1 MSTYNICPHCWRGT
15 IRGGRCDAC
24 GRPME
29 SARKPDALPLWSRLE
44 DRFLIGEV
52 LGQGGFG
59 ITYSAW
65 DEKNNRRVALKELY
79 PKSLAYR
86 GQDRRYM
93 VPKAGQEDFLAELR
107 SKFEREANLLL
118 QLKGQDH
125 LIRVYSLFQWNNTS
139 YYAMEFLEGQD
150 LEAYRKKCGIFSW
163 TTLAPLMQQTL
174 EALGGLHRK
183 NLIHRDIS
191 PDNLFLTQENEIRL
205 IDFGSVRAY
214 EGNSHFTTQLKKEFA
229 PWEQNIS
236 NGNQGPWTDIYSLS
250 VTMYLLLTGKLPPKA
265 PERKGGQPTVPI
277 RSLAPQV
284 PEYVAAAIE
293 KGMAVEIRD
302 RFQNTDEFMR
312 ALGMTPATGGRASAV
327 TVGPTTSS
335 GGWIQSTA
343 GTFAG
348 RSSPLEPEREL
359 LLGRNPECWI
369 RFPEGTPGVSR
380 RQCSIFLSVDG
391 RLFARDA
398 GSSYGT
404 FLDRQQLGRNWQAV
418 QWGSTLWFGNQA
430 FRFVNR

>member
-1 MSTYNICPHCWRGT
+1 MNTYNICPHCWRGN
-15 IRGGRCDAC
+15 IRGGCCDAC

-29 SARKPDALPLWSRLE
+29 SARKPDALPLWSQLE
-44 DRFLIGEV
+44 NRFLVGEV

-79 PKSLAYR
+79 PKAIAYR
-86 GQDRRYM
+86 GQDRQHM
-93 VPKAGQEDFLAELR
+93 VPMAGQAEFLAELR

-118 QLKGQDH
+118 QLQGQDH
-125 LIRVYSLFQWNNTS
+125 LIRVYSLFQSNNTV
-139 YYAMEFLEGQD
+139 YYTMEFLEGQD

-163 TTLAPLMQQTL
+163 ETLAPLMQQTL

-191 PDNLFLTQENEIRL
+191 PDNLFLTRDNEIRL

-214 EGNSHFTTQLKKEFA
+214 QGNNHFTTHLKKEFA

-236 NGNQGPWTDIYSLS
+236 NGDQGPWTDIYSLS
-250 VTMYLLLTGKLPPKA
+250 VTMYLLLTGRFPPKA
-265 PERKGGQPTVPI
+265 PERKGGEPTVPI
-277 RSLAPQV
+277 RTLAPQV
-284 PEYVAAAIE
+284 PEYVARAIE

-302 RFQNTDEFMR
+302 RFRSTDEFMR
-312 ALGMTPATGGRASAV
+312 ALEMS
-327 TVGPTTSS
+327 PTTGNRAPAATVSTTNA
-335 GGWIQSTA
+335 GGWIQGAA
-343 GTFAG
+343 GVYAG
-348 RSSPLEPEREL
+348 RSSPLEQNKEL

-369 RFPEGTPGVSR
+369 RFPEGTQGVSR
-380 RQCSIFLSVDG
+380 RQCSIFLARDG
-391 RLFARDA
+391 RLFVRDA

-404 FLDRQQLGRNWQAV
+404 FLNRQRLGRDWQAV
-418 QWGSTLWFGNQA
+418 QWGSTLWFGNEA